1 MFEAFQTVGS
11 WGVTVFV
18 VPSMLHVGLARSPS
32 RLLEHL
38 GSRAFL
44 VRMLVIDLA
53 VFPASKSSDN
63 GFAVLTPAAAADPPR
78 RRRERQSA

>member
-18 VPSMLHVGLARSPS
+18 VPSMPHVGLTRSPS

-63 GFAVLTPAAAADPPR
+63 GFAVLTPAAADPPCR
-78 RRRERQSA
+78 RRKRQSA